1 MVPFSTELR
10 AFEGASL
17 GGGVVVGEGGAHRK
31 VKLLKAAVP
40 MSSVDISRTAR
51 AKAGLR
57 LVTFGQVQRPY
68 PCSFRRISGELRIC
82 PHCVLRPMFPSPKSS
97 AP

>member
-1 MVPFSTELR
+1 MVPFSTGLR

-17 GGGVVVGEGGAHRK
+17 GGGVGVGEGGAQRK

-40 MSSVDISRTAR
+40 MPSVDISRTPR
-51 AKAGLR
+51 PKAALR
-57 LVTFGQVQRPY
+57 LVTFTQAQRPY
-68 PCSFRRISGELRIC
+68 LCSFRRISGELRIC
-82 PHCVLRPMFPSPKSS
+82 PHCVLRPMVPSPKSS